1 MGQKPWVNPN
11 WQPEKDKTIW
21 ATSLQAKQQLIH
33 RAVPAAALGLENTNL
48 EWGVP
53 PTGSQAFRQHAQTGA
68 SVWHVS
74 SSWHLKVLSSYEN
87 QPSDHN
93 TPLQVPSS
101 S

>member
-48 EWGVP
+48 E
-53 PTGSQAFRQHAQTGA
+53 
-68 SVWHVS
+68 
-74 SSWHLKVLSSYEN
+74 
-87 QPSDHN
+87 
-93 TPLQVPSS
+93 
-101 S
+101 